1 MEAVTDKTHRR
12 IRTTAQMIV
21 AVALVIGVAGAALV
35 VWRAEGRGKEDV
47 SRLAFQQKQNEA
59 TRARSLLP
67 LVALLGSKRDDLA
80 NLQIG
85 TPAYQTTQAHVAELQ
100 NLIGVQI
107 PWLVMSS
114 GKNDDLQLP
123 GTADLYKL
131 LNKVIADF
139 DKVNQE

>member
-12 IRTTAQMIV
+12 VRTTVQVIV

-59 TRARSLLP
+59 TRAKSLLP
-67 LVALLGSKRDDLA
+67 LVALLGTKRDELS

-85 TPAYQTTQAHVAELQ
+85 TGAYQTTQAQVAELQ
-100 NLIGVQI
+100 NLIGAQI
-107 PWLVMSS
+107 PWLVMSA
-114 GKNDDLQLP
+114 GKNGDLQLP
-123 GTADLYKL
+123 GTADINKL

-139 DKVNQE
+139 DKVNQQ